1 MFQDNPHGL
10 FPTEIMLLST
20 PAEPYRIPQSTA
32 RRLFGLGVSIRKWE
46 QYQCLLYG
54 ITLRITPDTITWKC
68 LTSTD
73 KLPVNV
79 SGKIIRSSSLKLL
92 RCLTPWTGDG
102 EGPLALSSGHCDHTR
117 MLTPH
122 TPAPSTQLCLK
133 QDPHS
138 AQPALAP
145 APEHASLSLASI
157 LATHKT
163 PPTPSPILKS
173 PTLPSSRGPSTV
185 SGNPVGIL
193 LNPIMASQDCL
204 LGSESF
210 YKMVAP

>member
-79 SGKIIRSSSLKLL
+79 SGNYTIIIIKIIEMLNTLDWRRRRPL
-92 RCLTPWTGDG
+92 
-102 EGPLALSSGHCDHTR
+102 GPLIWPL
-117 MLTPH
+117 
-122 TPAPSTQLCLK
+122 
-133 QDPHS
+133 
-138 AQPALAP
+138 
-145 APEHASLSLASI
+145 
-157 LATHKT
+157 
-163 PPTPSPILKS
+163 
-173 PTLPSSRGPSTV
+173 
-185 SGNPVGIL
+185 
-193 LNPIMASQDCL
+193 
-204 LGSESF
+204 
-210 YKMVAP
+210 